1 MFIKIKEGGNS
12 MSKTIYQYLDKID
25 HQIIEFTYS
34 LPGGGELSK

>member
-25 HQIIEFTYS
+25 HQIIDVELLTI
-34 LPGGGELSK
+34 LP